1 MSKIEMSRGK
11 TLLYILISA
20 LFAVSTGH
28 PVTAQTDSLVL
39 SGDALRKAYRF
50 EESLDVYGQALD
62 SALAVGN
69 EALADLV
76 RDRTVL
82 SENGRNMSRFV
93 QKPTVIAKRLFSLD
107 EFFLYYPLE
116 DRSWRALPN
125 PLDSSSTDGLV
136 RALFAP
142 DWNDVIY
149 FSTEGD
155 EGVRNLY
162 VTEQQDTVWSVP
174 VLLEKQSTT
183 DSNEIYP
190 MLSPDGKTLY
200 FSSKGFYGAGGYDLY
215 KSVLDEATQTWSVPQ
230 NMGFPYSSPA
240 DDFLYVESEDGEYA
254 VFASNRECPADSVWV
269 YVLQYEDYPVHSAV
283 TDPDELLELSR
294 LDPPVSEAK
303 KDKADIPHSALTL
316 SYMEKMSEVRSLRD
330 SLQATNAALEALR
343 TDFAFSNDAEERMRL
358 TQQILGLETGIPSLL
373 KALEGANSELR
384 DIEMEFRREG
394 VFISTEMAEEEDDS
408 EPELPEYDFR
418 KMSMG
423 DPLDIDVLEPEV
435 KFDYTF
441 QILPEAQ
448 FAEDQSI
455 PSGIIY
461 QIQLFSGGRKALPAE
476 LKGLSPIYEH
486 RTPSGMYTYRVGR
499 FGAYEDAL
507 ASVDKVRARGFRSAY
522 IVAFIDGD
530 IVSVSEA
537 RTAEAKAK
545 NVMLM
550 YEVRIMPETGEL
562 DREVVEGIV
571 TLALGKDIARVET
584 EDGTQVFIV
593 GPFDDKTQ
601 ADNLVEFVKSK
612 GSAKVTCE
620 LLGNEIIVE

>member
-1 MSKIEMSRGK
+1 M
-11 TLLYILISA
+11 LYILISA

-28 PVTAQTDSLVL
+28 PVAAQTDSLVL

-50 EESLDVYGQALD
+50 EESLDVYEQALD

-125 PLDSSSTDGLV
+125 PLDSSSTEGLV

-149 FSTEGD
+149 FSAEGD

-571 TLALGKDIARVET
+571 TLALGKDIARVEA

>member
-1 MSKIEMSRGK
+1 MSRGK

-28 PVTAQTDSLVL
+28 PVAAQTDSLVL

-50 EESLDVYGQALD
+50 EESLDVYEQALD

-125 PLDSSSTDGLV
+125 PLDSSSTEGLV

-149 FSTEGD
+149 FSAEGD

-571 TLALGKDIARVET
+571 TLALGKDIARVEA

>member
-1 MSKIEMSRGK
+1 M
-11 TLLYILISA
+11 
-20 LFAVSTGH
+20 
-28 PVTAQTDSLVL
+28 TAQTDSLVL

-50 EESLDVYGQALD
+50 EESLDVYEQALD

-125 PLDSSSTDGLV
+125 PLDSSSTEGLV

-149 FSTEGD
+149 FSAEGD

-571 TLALGKDIARVET
+571 TLALGKDIARVEA

>member
-1 MSKIEMSRGK
+1 MSRGK

>member
-1 MSKIEMSRGK
+1 MSRGK

-28 PVTAQTDSLVL
+28 PVTAQIDSLVL

-50 EESLDVYGQALD
+50 EESLDVYEQALD

-125 PLDSSSTDGLV
+125 PLDSSSTEGLV

-149 FSTEGD
+149 FSAEGD

-571 TLALGKDIARVET
+571 TLALGKDIARVEA

>member
-1 MSKIEMSRGK
+1 MSRGK

-50 EESLDVYGQALD
+50 EESLDVYEQALD

-125 PLDSSSTDGLV
+125 PLDSSSTEGLV

-149 FSTEGD
+149 FSAEGD

-571 TLALGKDIARVET
+571 TLALGKDIARVEA

>member
-1 MSKIEMSRGK
+1 MSRGK

-50 EESLDVYGQALD
+50 EESLDVYEQALD

-384 DIEMEFRREG
+384 DIAMEFRREG

-423 DPLDIDVLEPEV
+423 DPLDINVLEPEV

-571 TLALGKDIARVET
+571 TLALGKDIARVEA

>member
-1 MSKIEMSRGK
+1 MSRGK

-50 EESLDVYGQALD
+50 EESLDVYEQALD

-142 DWNDVIY
+142 DWNDMIY
-149 FSTEGD
+149 FSAEGD

-530 IVSVSEA
+530 IVSVSAA

-571 TLALGKDIARVET
+571 TLALGKDIARVEA

>member
-1 MSKIEMSRGK
+1 MSRGK

-50 EESLDVYGQALD
+50 EESLDVYEQALD

-125 PLDSSSTDGLV
+125 PIDSSSTDGLV

-423 DPLDIDVLEPEV
+423 DPLDINVLEPEV

-571 TLALGKDIARVET
+571 TLALGKDIARVEA

>member
-1 MSKIEMSRGK
+1 MSRGK

-28 PVTAQTDSLVL
+28 PVAAQTDSLVL

-50 EESLDVYGQALD
+50 EESLDVYEQALD

-125 PLDSSSTDGLV
+125 PLDSSSTEGLV

-149 FSTEGD
+149 FSAEGD

-303 KDKADIPHSALTL
+303 KDKADIPHSTLTL

-571 TLALGKDIARVET
+571 TLALGKDIARVEA

>member
-1 MSKIEMSRGK
+1 MSRGK

-50 EESLDVYGQALD
+50 EESLDVYEQALD

-149 FSTEGD
+149 FSAEGD

-162 VTEQQDTVWSVP
+162 ITEQQDTVWSVP

-423 DPLDIDVLEPEV
+423 DPLDINVLEPEV

-571 TLALGKDIARVET
+571 TLALGKDIARVEA

>member
-1 MSKIEMSRGK
+1 MSRGK

-28 PVTAQTDSLVL
+28 PVAAQTDSLVL

-50 EESLDVYGQALD
+50 EESLDVYEQALD

-125 PLDSSSTDGLV
+125 PLDSSSTEGLV

-149 FSTEGD
+149 FSAEGD

-283 TDPDELLELSR
+283 TDPGELLELSR

-423 DPLDIDVLEPEV
+423 DPLDINVLEPEV

-571 TLALGKDIARVET
+571 TLALGKDIARVEA

>member
-1 MSKIEMSRGK
+1 MSRGK

-28 PVTAQTDSLVL
+28 PVAAQTDSLVL

-50 EESLDVYGQALD
+50 EESLDVYEQALD

-76 RDRTVL
+76 CDRTVL

-125 PLDSSSTDGLV
+125 PLDSSSTEGLV

-149 FSTEGD
+149 FSAEGD

>member
-1 MSKIEMSRGK
+1 MSRGK

-50 EESLDVYGQALD
+50 EESLDVYEQALD

-571 TLALGKDIARVET
+571 TLALGKDIARVEA

>member
-1 MSKIEMSRGK
+1 MSRGK

-50 EESLDVYGQALD
+50 EESLDVYEQALD

-107 EFFLYYPLE
+107 DFFLYYPLE

-423 DPLDIDVLEPEV
+423 DPLDINVLEPEV

>member
-1 MSKIEMSRGK
+1 MSRGK

-50 EESLDVYGQALD
+50 EESLDVYEQALD

-125 PLDSSSTDGLV
+125 PLDSSSTEGLV

-149 FSTEGD
+149 FSAEGD

>member
-1 MSKIEMSRGK
+1 MSRGK

-50 EESLDVYGQALD
+50 EESLDVYEQALD

-423 DPLDIDVLEPEV
+423 DPLDINVLEPEV

>member
-1 MSKIEMSRGK
+1 MSRGK

-50 EESLDVYGQALD
+50 EESLDVYEQALD

-149 FSTEGD
+149 FSAEGD

-537 RTAEAKAK
+537 RTVEAKAK

-571 TLALGKDIARVET
+571 TLALGKDIARVEA

>member
-1 MSKIEMSRGK
+1 MSRGK

-50 EESLDVYGQALD
+50 EESLDVYEQALD

-149 FSTEGD
+149 FSAEGD

-423 DPLDIDVLEPEV
+423 DPLDINVLEPEV

>member
-1 MSKIEMSRGK
+1 MSRGK

-20 LFAVSTGH
+20 LFAASTGH

-50 EESLDVYGQALD
+50 EESLDVYEQALD

-125 PLDSSSTDGLV
+125 PLDSSSTEGLV

-149 FSTEGD
+149 FSAEGD

-571 TLALGKDIARVET
+571 TLALGKDIARVEA

>member
-1 MSKIEMSRGK
+1 MSRGK

-50 EESLDVYGQALD
+50 EESLDVYEQALD

-125 PLDSSSTDGLV
+125 PLDSSSTEGLV

-149 FSTEGD
+149 FSAEGD

-486 RTPSGMYTYRVGR
+486 RTPSGMYTYRAGR

-571 TLALGKDIARVET
+571 TLALGKDIARVEA

>member
-1 MSKIEMSRGK
+1 MSRGK

-50 EESLDVYGQALD
+50 EESLDVYEQALD

-149 FSTEGD
+149 FSAEGD

-571 TLALGKDIARVET
+571 TLALGKDIARVEA

>member
-1 MSKIEMSRGK
+1 MSRGK

-28 PVTAQTDSLVL
+28 PVAAQTDSLVL

-50 EESLDVYGQALD
+50 EESLDVYEQALD

-125 PLDSSSTDGLV
+125 PLDSSSTEGLV

-149 FSTEGD
+149 FSAEGD

-215 KSVLDEATQTWSVPQ
+215 KSVLDESTQTWSVPQ

-571 TLALGKDIARVET
+571 TLALGKDIARVEA

>member
-1 MSKIEMSRGK
+1 MSRGK

-50 EESLDVYGQALD
+50 EESLDVYEQALD

-125 PLDSSSTDGLV
+125 PLDSSSTEGLV

-571 TLALGKDIARVET
+571 TLALGKDIARVEA

>member
-1 MSKIEMSRGK
+1 MSRGK

-28 PVTAQTDSLVL
+28 PVAAQTDSLVL

-155 EGVRNLY
+155 DGVRNLY

>member
-1 MSKIEMSRGK
+1 MSRGK

-50 EESLDVYGQALD
+50 EESLDVYEQALD

-384 DIEMEFRREG
+384 DIAMEFRREG

-571 TLALGKDIARVET
+571 TLALGKDIARVEA